1 MLSSWKRIATSL
13 MLAGTLSLP
22 LAQTAQAQDGYVR
35 DNHGRVVTDQYGNPL
50 HDEGNGKSIGII
62 GGSTLGGA
70 VLGGLI
76 GGKKGAVL
84 GGLAGAGA
92 GVVIDKHRRDQR
104 DEEIRQDSYNN
115 PYYGY
120 GNNGYGSGRGG
131 HYRQNSGYY
140 GNNNGYYGNN
150 NGYYGDNRDGYYR
163 QNSSYD
169 NGGWHHGDHRDQD
182 RR

>member
-35 DNHGRVVTDQYGNPL
+35 DNRGRVVTDQYGNPL
-50 HDEGNGKSIGII
+50 HDQGNGKSIGII
-62 GGSTLGGA
+62 GGSTAGGA

-76 GGKKGAVL
+76 GGTKGAVL

-104 DEEIRQDSYNN
+104 DEEIRQDAYNN
-115 PYYGY
+115 GAYGNGGYY
-120 GNNGYGSGRGG
+120 GNN
-131 HYRQNSGYY
+131 SGYYGDNRY
-140 GNNNGYYGNN
+140 GNNNGYS
-150 NGYYGDNRDGYYR
+150 GDNRDGYYR
-163 QNSSYD
+163 QNSGYD
-169 NGGWHHGDHRDQD
+169 NGGWHHGDHRDHD